1 MKSRTRPRARHRT
14 DDEGTEDE
22 RAQMLAG
29 LRVLVIEDV
38 GMVAMALKSML
49 EEIGCTVVG
58 TAARLHEAEELAR
71 HESLD
76 GVLLDLNLGGQ
87 YAFSVADILR
97 ERDIPFII
105 MSSYDAGQLRA
116 DLADAPQMPKPFVR
130 EPLEAMILM
139 VMCAPRQGA
148 KTSAQSSASVTN
160 DMQTAQKRTRG
171 ELESAVCLGMC
182 RFEQEY
188 MGRGPMDAQAYLMG
202 TLLVVRLHGVLTVA
216 EQRLVETVPIE
227 EGRDTLKRVRTLLIE
242 TARAQIDSMIQVIT
256 GVKVRSL
263 HHDIS
268 TVTGEEL
275 LVFTLEEA
283 PSCREVKPR

>member
-1 MKSRTRPRARHRT
+1 MVKSRVRPRHRT
-14 DDEGTEDE
+14 PDGAMEDE

-71 HESLD
+71 REDLD

-116 DLADAPQMPKPFVR
+116 DLADVPHMTKPFVR

-139 VMCAPRQGA
+139 VMCAQRKGA
-148 KTSAQSSASVTN
+148 KNSAQPSAPVTN
-160 DMQTAQKRTRG
+160 DMQKVQKRTRG
-171 ELESAVCLGMC
+171 ELESAVCMGMC

-188 MGRGPMDAQAYLMG
+188 MGRGPKDAEAHLKG

-216 EQRLVETVPIE
+216 EQRLVETAPIE
-227 EGRDTLKRVRTLLIE
+227 TGRGTLKSVRTLLIE

-275 LVFTLEEA
+275 LVFTLDEA
-283 PSCREVKPR
+283 PSCREVKQR